1 MPALSIAVALQL
13 ALANAPQVA
22 PETILAFAHAESR
35 LDPLALYDNTTG
47 RSHAPPSVPEAVDLA
62 RSLLSAGHSLDLGLM
77 QINSQNLERTGL
89 SLEAAF
95 DPGASIAA
103 GAAILTAAYRRCQP
117 GRDGP
122 AALRCM
128 ASVYNTG
135 REQAGLLNGY
145 VARVWSAAERVV
157 PAIRQ
162 AIPYSPPSLPTS
174 CGPPPPSWD
183 GWAAAAHQRC
193 LRQAAS
199 APETPK

>member
-1 MPALSIAVALQL
+1 MAALSIAVALQL
-13 ALANAPQVA
+13 ALTNAPQVA
-22 PETILAFAHAESR
+22 PETVLAFAQAESQ
-35 LDPLALYDNTTG
+35 LDPLALHDNTTG
-47 RSHAPPSVPEAVDLA
+47 HSHAPPSVSEAVALA
-62 RSLLSAGHSLDLGLM
+62 RSLLSSGHSLDLGLM
-77 QINSQNLERTGL
+77 QINDQNLERTGL
-89 SLEAAF
+89 SIEAAF

-103 GAAILTAAYRRCQP
+103 GATILTAAYRRCQP

-135 REQAGLLNGY
+135 RERAGLLNGY
-145 VARVWSAAERVV
+145 VARVWNAAERMV

-162 AIPYSPPSLPTS
+162 AIPPAPPSLPTS

-183 GWAAAAHQRC
+183 GWATAAHQRC

-199 APETPK
+199 TPETPK